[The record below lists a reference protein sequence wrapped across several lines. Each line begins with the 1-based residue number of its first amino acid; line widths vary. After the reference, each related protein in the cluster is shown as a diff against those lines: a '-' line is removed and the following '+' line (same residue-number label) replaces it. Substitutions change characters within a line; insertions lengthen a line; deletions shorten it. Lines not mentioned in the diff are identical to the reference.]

1 MADFGPRPKLAT
13 VYGHLQAFAPG
24 IEPGESVVG
33 TGVALKHLAATPV
46 GHRVTAEAEVTKVE
60 GRRIEFEVVAR
71 DDDEIIGTGT
81 HERMVVDLERL
92 GKRLAAHIQPELDTN
107 EPVTGYDSSTNG
119 LIDFYKAN
127 RDARARERGPQ

>member
-1 MADFGPRPKLAT
+1 MRPVPIGTKGTFSLQVQPFHLANQFKDSILPP
-13 VYGHLQAFAPG
+13 VFATPMMLLFMENAALNALKPY

-92 GKRLAAHIQPELDTN
+92 GKRLAAK
-107 EPVTGYDSSTNG
+107 S
-119 LIDFYKAN
+119 KA
-127 RDARARERGPQ
+127 